1 MKVIVFGSTGG
12 IGRQVVAQ
20 ALAANHE
27 VTAIARRPEAIT
39 TQHQRLHVVR
49 GDVLDPASFK
59 QALAGQ
65 DVVVSALG
73 VVTRGPT
80 TVYSAGVANIAE
92 AMHANVVRRILC
104 VSSNGLEP
112 GPRWQRIVAKQ
123 LLWRLYKEM
132 YTDLV
137 RMEAV
142 VKASGLDWT
151 VIRPPGLTDGPR
163 TEHYQIVVNQHLS
176 HGSLISRADVAD
188 YIVTHWQDRPT
199 YCGMVEVAY

>member
-1 MKVIVFGSTGG
+1 MKAIVFGSTGG
-12 IGRQVVAQ
+12 IGRQVVEQ
-20 ALAANHE
+20 ALAANYE

-39 TQHQRLHVVR
+39 TQHPRLKVVR
-49 GDVLDPASFK
+49 GDVLDPASFR

-80 TVYSAGVANIAE
+80 TVYSAGVANIVE
-92 AMHANVVRRILC
+92 AMRANGVRRLLC
-104 VSSNGLEP
+104 ISASGLEP

-123 LLWRLYKEM
+123 VLWRILKEM

-142 VKASGLDWT
+142 AKASGLDWT
-151 VIRPPGLTDGPR
+151 VIRPPRLTDKPR
-163 TEHYQIVVNQHLS
+163 TGHYQIVVNQHLT
-176 HGSLISRADVAD
+176 HGSVISRADVAD
-188 YIVTHWQDRPT
+188 YIVNHWQDRAA

>member
-1 MKVIVFGSTGG
+1 MKAIVFGSTGG
-12 IGRQVVAQ
+12 IGRQVVEQ
-20 ALAANHE
+20 ALAANYE

-39 TQHQRLHVVR
+39 TQHPRLKVVR
-49 GDVLDPASFK
+49 GDVLDPASFR

-80 TVYSAGVANIAE
+80 TVYSAGVANIVE
-92 AMHANVVRRILC
+92 AMRANGVRRLLC
-104 VSSNGLEP
+104 ISASGLEP

-123 LLWRLYKEM
+123 VLWRILKEM

-142 VKASGLDWT
+142 AEASDLAWT
-151 VIRPPGLTDGPR
+151 GIRPPPR
-163 TEHYQIVVNQHLS
+163 TEKPRTVQ
-176 HGSLISRADVAD
+176 
-188 YIVTHWQDRPT
+188 
-199 YCGMVEVAY
+199 